1 MTTNSN
7 RSRRDPRDLPEQPGL
22 ATFDQRILI
31 VASHPAT
38 PHAIHASLLLPNASV
53 FTSMVR
59 TRIDFPTQVS

>member
-1 MTTNSN
+1 MISNSKN
-7 RSRRDPRDLPEQPGL
+7 ARRDSRDHLLPAL
-22 ATFDQRILI
+22 ATFDQHILI

-53 FTSMVR
+53 FTSRVR